1 MAEGT
6 ELKQTRELM
15 EYQHEV
21 LESQI
26 EVQKQAFERI
36 ETELYDNVGQMLS
49 VAKIY
54 LCTLE
59 ESALNDEQQNYVKQ
73 INDIV
78 GKTILDLRTLIRNL
92 DAYLSTN
99 FDLSSSLSTEI
110 LRIQK
115 ITRVNIELQILG
127 NRYSLGYEKEI
138 VLFRIVQE
146 LINKLWSADNVS
158 NIKVILNY
166 IPTLFSISIQFQGKN
181 VKIEADNLHRRT
193 ELMGGKYVF
202 TNKKPK
208 EIRIELPV
216 RN

>member
-1 MAEGT
+1 
-6 ELKQTRELM
+6 M

-59 ESALNDEQQNYVKQ
+59 ESALNEEQQNYVKQ

-110 LRIQK
+110 VRIQK
-115 ITRVNIELQILG
+115 TSHANIELQISG
-127 NRYSLGYEKEI
+127 TRYSLGYEKEI
-138 VLFRIVQE
+138 VLFRIAQE
-146 LINKLWSADNVS
+146 LINKLWNTGNVS

-166 IPTLFSISIQFQGKN
+166 TSTLFSISIHFQGKN

-193 ELMGGKYVF
+193 ELMGGKYLF
-202 TNKKPK
+202 MNKKKK

>member
-1 MAEGT
+1 
-6 ELKQTRELM
+6 M

-36 ETELYDNVGQMLS
+36 ETELYDNVGQMLA

-59 ESALNDEQQNYVKQ
+59 ESALDEEQQNYVKQ

-115 ITRVNIELQILG
+115 TTRVNIELQISG
-127 NRYSLGYEKEI
+127 TRYSLGYEKEI

-146 LINKLWSADNVS
+146 LINKLWSTGNVS

-166 IPTLFSISIQFQGKN
+166 TPTLFSISIQFQGKN

-202 TNKKPK
+202 INKKKK
-208 EIRIELPV
+208 EILIELPV
-216 RN
+216 KN

>member
-1 MAEGT
+1 
-6 ELKQTRELM
+6 M

-36 ETELYDNVGQMLS
+36 EAELYDNVGQMLS

-59 ESALNDEQQNYVKQ
+59 ESALDEEQQNYVKQ

-115 ITRVNIELQILG
+115 TTRVNIELQISAT
-127 NRYSLGYEKEI
+127 RYSLGYEKEI

-146 LINKLWSADNVS
+146 LINKLWSTGNVS

-166 IPTLFSISIQFQGKN
+166 TPTLFSISIQFQGKN
-181 VKIEADNLHRRT
+181 VKIEADTLHRRT
-193 ELMGGKYVF
+193 ELMGGQYVF
-202 TNKKPK
+202 IDKKNK
-208 EIRIELPV
+208 EILIELPV
-216 RN
+216 IN

>member
-6 ELKQTRELM
+6 ELKQTEKLM

-36 ETELYDNVGQMLS
+36 ETELYDNVGQMLA

-59 ESALNDEQQNYVKQ
+59 ESALDEEQQNYVKQ

-115 ITRVNIELQILG
+115 TTRVNIELQISG
-127 NRYSLGYEKEI
+127 TRYSLGYEKEI

-146 LINKLWSADNVS
+146 LINKLWSTGNVS

-166 IPTLFSISIQFQGKN
+166 TPKLFSISIQFQGKN

-193 ELMGGKYVF
+193 ELMGGQYVF
-202 TNKKPK
+202 RDKKKK
-208 EIRIELPV
+208 EILIELPV

>member
-1 MAEGT
+1 MEEGKKLT
-6 ELKQTRELM
+6 QTKKLM

-36 ETELYDNVGQMLS
+36 EAELYDNVGQMLS

-59 ESALNDEQQNYVKQ
+59 ESALDEEQQNYVKQ

-115 ITRVNIELQILG
+115 TTRVNIELQISAT
-127 NRYSLGYEKEI
+127 RYSLGYEKEI

-146 LINKLWSADNVS
+146 LINKLWSTGNVS

-166 IPTLFSISIQFQGKN
+166 TPTLFSISIQFQGKN
-181 VKIEADNLHRRT
+181 VKIEADTLHRRT
-193 ELMGGKYVF
+193 ELMGGQYVF
-202 TNKKPK
+202 IDKKNK
-208 EIRIELPV
+208 EILIELPV
-216 RN
+216 IN